1 MSLVGSFASQQY
13 HGNSMSHHSDF
24 ISYPHPRN
32 PYSCGEPTLGSVPN
46 THDSGLSMGGS
57 SGNMGNGT
65 GYFHP
70 STSGW
75 MLNSVAHES
84 SLNTVDTYGFSTPDG
99 MNCPD
104 YTGSSAAMF
113 GMSVDHT
120 GTVYV
125 TRNGHR
131 SVKRRGSA
139 NRKERRRTLSIN
151 TAFSNLRGCIPNVPT
166 DTKLS
171 KIKTLRLATSY
182 IGYLM
187 DVLNED
193 DPTLVQVGFKAE
205 LTKKVDREE
214 KKRREAVSLL
224 YRGWGGGGLLYI

>member
-13 HGNSMSHHSDF
+13 HGGSMSHPSDF

-32 PYSCGEPTLGSVPN
+32 PYSCGEPALGSVPT
-46 THDSGLSMGGS
+46 THDSGLAQGGAA
-57 SGNMGNGT
+57 GNMGAGG

-70 STSGW
+70 ATSGW
-75 MLNSVAHES
+75 MLNSVAQEAS
-84 SLNTVDTYGFSTPDG
+84 INAVDSYGFSAPAG
-99 MNCPD
+99 MNAPD
-104 YTGSSAAMF
+104 YTGSASAMF
-113 GMSVDHT
+113 GMSVDHS

-131 SVKRRGSA
+131 TVKRRGAA

-193 DPTLVQVGFKAE
+193 DPTLAEVGFKAE

-214 KKRREAVSLL
+214 KKRREAVS
-224 YRGWGGGGLLYI
+224 G